1 MAPTYEGGA
10 VFDADHHYYE
20 ATDAFTRH
28 LDPKVASRV
37 FQWVD
42 VGTRRYPLIGGKIS
56 RAVVNPTFDPVAK
69 PGALADYFRGNAE
82 AKLAKEY
89 LTEREPIRPEY
100 RDRDARLRSMDEQ
113 GIERVWM
120 FPTLGVLYE
129 EPMKHDVDGLV
140 AMFRAFNRWVA
151 DDWGFGYQDRIFAA
165 PYITLADL
173 DFAMA
178 ELDWALEL
186 GTRTIVMRPAAPHT
200 ALGQRSPCHPS
211 FDPFWQKVNDAGITL
226 VVHGA
231 DSGYSSQGY
240 EPDEFDIALYEDA
253 RRPLMKML
261 SSERPITDFLASF
274 VLDRFWHRFPNIR
287 MASVENGATFVGDL
301 FKKLDSV
308 ARRVPGWFSE
318 DPVETFRNNI
328 WLAPFWEDDVVEL
341 RDLIGEDH
349 ILFGSD
355 WPHVEGMA
363 EPLDY
368 VSELKVFDDATTRKI
383 LWSNVDCLNTPQ
395 PV

>member
-1 MAPTYEGGA
+1 MAVPTTGL
-10 VFDADHHYYE
+10 FDADNHYYE

-28 LDPKVASRV
+28 LDPKVAARV
-37 FQWVD
+37 FQWVE
-42 VGTRRYPLIGGKIS
+42 VGKRRYPLIGGKIN

-69 PGALADYFRGNAE
+69 PGALAGYFRGNAE
-82 AKLAKEY
+82 GLLAKDY
-89 LTEREPIRPEY
+89 LTEREPVRPEY
-100 RDRDARLRSMDEQ
+100 RDREARIRSMDEQ
-113 GIERVWM
+113 GVQKVWM

-129 EPMKHDVDGLV
+129 EPLKHDVEGVV
-140 AMFRAFNRWVA
+140 ALFRAFNRWVA
-151 DDWGFGYQDRIFAA
+151 DDWGFDFQDRIFAA

-173 DFAMA
+173 DFAMT
-178 ELDWALEL
+178 ELDWALEH
-186 GTRTIVMRPAAPHT
+186 GARTIVMRPAAPRT
-200 ALGQRSPCHPS
+200 ALGHRPPSHPS
-211 FDPFWQKVNDAGITL
+211 FDPFWQRVNDAGITL
-226 VVHGA
+226 VAHGA

-274 VLDRFWHRFPNIR
+274 VLDRFWDRFPNIR
-287 MASVENGATFVGDL
+287 VASIENGATFVADL
-301 FKKLDSV
+301 FKKLDSA
-308 ARRVPGWFSE
+308 ARRVPGWFTE
-318 DPVETFRNNI
+318 DPIETFRQNVWI
-328 WLAPFWEDDVVEL
+328 APFWEDDVVEL

-368 VSELKVFDDATTRKI
+368 VNELKVFDDATTRKI
-383 LWSNVDCLNTPQ
+383 LFDNVDGLNTLR